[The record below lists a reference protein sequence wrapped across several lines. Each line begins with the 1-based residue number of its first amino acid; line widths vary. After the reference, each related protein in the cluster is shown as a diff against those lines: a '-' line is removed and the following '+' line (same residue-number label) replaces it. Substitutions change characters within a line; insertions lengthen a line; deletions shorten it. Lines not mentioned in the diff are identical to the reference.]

1 MRITLEADEEDE
13 KSKAQ
18 YLNRQKSRMTGGRWW
33 ASLPIVLQ
41 FGQSA

>member
-18 YLNRQKSRMTGGRWW
+18 YLNRQKSRMAGERRW